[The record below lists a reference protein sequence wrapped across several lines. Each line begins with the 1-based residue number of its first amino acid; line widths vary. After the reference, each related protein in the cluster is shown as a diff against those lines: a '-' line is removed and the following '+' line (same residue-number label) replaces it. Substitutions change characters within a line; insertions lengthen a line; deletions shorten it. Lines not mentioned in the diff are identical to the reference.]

1 MNMFR
6 FVIFV
11 VIAFVPAVFGGLF
24 GPGDW
29 YRSLAKPSWTPP
41 GWLFG
46 PVWTLLYLM
55 IGVAGY
61 LAFGQCGGRQRTIA
75 FIVYGS
81 QLLLNALWSWLFFG
95 LERPGLALI
104 DIVTLLA
111 LIVSNIVLFLPIS
124 RAAGLLL
131 VPYALWVTFA
141 TALNFSIWRLNL

>member
-1 MNMFR
+1 MNLLR
-6 FVIFV
+6 LVIFV
-11 VIAFVPAVFGGLF
+11 VIAFVPAAFGGLF

-29 YRSLAKPSWTPP
+29 YRGVAKPGWTPP

-61 LAFGQCGGRQRTIA
+61 LAFGQCDGRTRTIA
-75 FIVYGS
+75 FTVYGL

-95 LERPGLALI
+95 LQRPGLAFV
-104 DIVTLLA
+104 DIVALLA
-111 LIVSNIVLFLPIS
+111 LIGLNIAVFLPIS

-141 TALNFSIWRLNL
+141 SALNLSIWRLNS

>member
-1 MNMFR
+1 MNLLR
-6 FVIFV
+6 LVIFL

-29 YRSLAKPSWTPP
+29 YRSIAKPSWTPP

-61 LAFGQCGGRQRTIA
+61 LAFGQTDGRVRTIA
-75 FIVYGS
+75 FTVYGL

-95 LERPGLALI
+95 LERPGLAFV
-104 DIVTLLA
+104 DIVALLA
-111 LIVSNIVLFLPIS
+111 LIGLNIALFLPIS
-124 RAAGLLL
+124 RTAGLLL

-141 TALNFSIWRLNL
+141 SALNLSIWRLNS

>member
-1 MNMFR
+1 MNILR
-6 FVIFV
+6 LVLFV

-29 YRSLAKPSWTPP
+29 YRSIAKPSWTPP

-46 PVWTLLYLM
+46 PVWTMLYPM

-61 LAFGQCGGRQRTIA
+61 LAFASSEGRQRAIA
-75 FIVYGS
+75 FSVYGL

-95 LERPGLALI
+95 LERPGLALV
-104 DIVTLLA
+104 DILALLA

-131 VPYALWVTFA
+131 VPYALWVGFA
-141 TALNFSIWRLNL
+141 TALNFSIWRLNS